1 LTLGSVIDIAQ
12 VISMAAA
19 LAAAWY
25 ARQTVAESHVL
36 RREERI
42 ARLLDLVADFGET
55 GTRVARG
62 QVGENL
68 LEVAGLRLR
77 AAITAAEEPLPECER
92 LLDVEWPRY
101 GSDTE
106 AVEHEREAL
115 AAVKTAL
122 DEVAVRLS
130 TSGRKASGGLK

>member
-1 LTLGSVIDIAQ
+1 MG
-12 VISMAAA
+12 AAV
-19 LAAAWY
+19 AAAWY
-25 ARQTVAESHVL
+25 ARQTVVESHAL

-55 GTRVARG
+55 GTRTARG
-62 QVGENL
+62 QVGENR

-92 LLDVEWPRY
+92 LLDLEWPRH
-101 GSDTE
+101 GRDE
-106 AVEHEREAL
+106 KAGEREKKVL

-122 DEVAVRLS
+122 TRSLHGYRPPIKKPVA
-130 TSGRKASGGLK
+130 A